1 MDDSTGLIRLNS
13 RAHKD
18 QSPEEDIN
26 IENLLEN
33 VMSQM
38 LDETTNTQMD
48 NTASKEC
55 NYVFDTN
62 IFQDDSEFVKIFSS
76 IYNTKADIECTVD
89 EIVHSANGDQK
100 MMRLAKKMQ
109 DYLKE
114 LKAAIVT
121 CVNEMDDQR
130 KEMFR
135 VAQALIRC
143 QNNQNDL

>member
-100 MMRLAKKMQ
+100 MMRLRWP
-109 DYLKE
+109 LK
-114 LKAAIVT
+114 LTISK
-121 CVNEMDDQR
+121 
-130 KEMFR
+130 
-135 VAQALIRC
+135 
-143 QNNQNDL
+143 